1 MDKIIKNIDSESEIG
16 EIINIIK
23 KIQNNIDNNNTN
35 IDINNNE
42 KKSLSRS
49 TFIYGENGVGK
60 TTLIKKIL
68 SQLNYNIH
76 EFNLLCQ
83 KNKSITDFFDEYNCK
98 NRDIMDIFHR
108 INNNSVILIDNIDI
122 ISSIDKNILTSIIK
136 ILRPKKNKKYSH
148 EDAINTQIIIIGSN
162 DTDKKMKELM
172 KLCNVIKID
181 PPSRDNIY
189 NSINKKLSNNN
200 FLISN
205 KIYNFLNAS
214 KNINYYLVDKFI
226 NLYNTNSLDN
236 FLKYS
241 CDNKIS
247 SNVKHI
253 NYDLLK
259 TRMDFID
266 DNHKI
271 NDTDR
276 TTVSLLYHENIIDY
290 ILQSSSYSSLLIYKK
305 ILENFCFG
313 DYIDRIIFQKQL
325 WQLNEISFKIKVL
338 YNNKIFHDYLEKYNI
353 RNIVKLNN
361 VRFTK
366 ILTKYSS
373 EFNNYSFIINMCQV
387 IDIDK
392 KDLLLFFYVLKNNP
406 YQFKEYSDILINR
419 YDISI
424 LDINRLVK
432 FVSVSCNPQE

>member
-1 MDKIIKNIDSESEIG
+1 
-16 EIINIIK
+16 
-23 KIQNNIDNNNTN
+23 
-35 IDINNNE
+35 
-42 KKSLSRS
+42 
-49 TFIYGENGVGK
+49 
-60 TTLIKKIL
+60 
-68 SQLNYNIH
+68 
-76 EFNLLCQ
+76 
-83 KNKSITDFFDEYNCK
+83 
-98 NRDIMDIFHR
+98 MDIFNKV
-108 INNNSVILIDNIDI
+108 NNNSAILIDNIDI
-122 ISSIDKNILTSIIK
+122 ISSVDKNILTSIIK
-136 ILRPKKNKKYSH
+136 ILRPKKNKKYSY
-148 EDAINTQIIIIGSN
+148 DDSINTQIIIIGSN
-162 DTDKKMKELM
+162 NTDKKMKELM
-172 KLCNVIKID
+172 KICNIIKIES
-181 PPSRDNIY
+181 PSWDNIY
-189 NSINKKLSNNN
+189 NSINGKLSNNN
-200 FLISN
+200 FFISN

-226 NLYNTNSLDN
+226 NLYNTNTLDK

-338 YNNKIFHDYLEKYNI
+338 YNNKIFHDYLDKYNI

-373 EFNNYSFIINMCQV
+373 EFNNYSFIINMCLL

-392 KDLLLFFYVLKNNP
+392 KDLLLLFYVLKNNP
-406 YQFKEYSDILINR
+406 LRFKEYSDILINR

-424 LDINRLVK
+424 LDINRLIK
-432 FVSVSCNPQE
+432 FVSVTCNYQE